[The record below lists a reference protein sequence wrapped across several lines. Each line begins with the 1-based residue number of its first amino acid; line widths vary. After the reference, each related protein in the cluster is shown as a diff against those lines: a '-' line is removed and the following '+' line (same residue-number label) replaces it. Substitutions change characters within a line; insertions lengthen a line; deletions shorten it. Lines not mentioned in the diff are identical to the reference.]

1 MGNGYSHV
9 QLFSQNF
16 CRCHV
21 KSTQIKMS
29 FTKRGFLKV
38 SWFLF
43 TWFLI
48 SGYRLRL
55 NVRYHLLLGKIIKQ
69 SFVYLCS
76 TAKMKSGK
84 TNAQGT
90 SPLRKTPRTESRQH
104 RTQSDPRSVSSP
116 RTPRRPVRGAE
127 GADGGASKMPGNRQ
141 TGLATK
147 KDLRARYW
155 AFLFENL
162 RRAVDEIYQTCE
174 TDESVVECKVRKI
187 QLFLFSVFYTC
198 YRILAKCSFCQVLHY
213 YNTLAKNLL
222 MKFLRNALL

>member
-1 MGNGYSHV
+1 MGNSSSHV

-21 KSTQIKMS
+21 KSMQIKMS

-43 TWFLI
+43 TWCLI
-48 SGYRLRL
+48 SYYEYRLRL
-55 NVRYHLLLGKIIKQ
+55 NVRYHLLLGKTVKQ
-69 SFVYLCS
+69 LFVCLCC
-76 TAKMKSGK
+76 TAKMKPGK

-127 GADGGASKMPGNRQ
+127 GADGGASKVPGNRQ
-141 TGLATK
+141 TGVATK

-174 TDESVVECKVRKI
+174 TDESVVECKVRKSHFSY
-187 QLFLFSVFYTC
+187 FLCLYM
-198 YRILAKCSFCQVLHY
+198 LH
-213 YNTLAKNLL
+213 NPG
-222 MKFLRNALL
+222 